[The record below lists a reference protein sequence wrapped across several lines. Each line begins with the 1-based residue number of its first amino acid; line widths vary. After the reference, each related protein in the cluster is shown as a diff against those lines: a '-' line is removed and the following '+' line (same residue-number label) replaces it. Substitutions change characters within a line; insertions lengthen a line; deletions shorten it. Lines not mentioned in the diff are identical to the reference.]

1 MNNVIKELVEELLKT
16 EYPVTRMRMTNTKHY
31 GIKTKGNF
39 KRAIQVGGTIY
50 RISNNDQK
58 YMAMRTLSGILC
70 RAFNITQ
77 DESIPILKKY
87 LHIR

>member
-1 MNNVIKELVEELLKT
+1 MNNIITELIVELLRIR
-16 EYPVTRMRMTNTKHY
+16 YPVTKMRVPNTKHQ

-39 KRAIQVGGTIY
+39 KRAIEISGTIY

-58 YMAMRTLSGILC
+58 YKAMRILSGIIC

-77 DESIPILKKY
+77 EESIPILKKY